1 MIIFCY
7 NKIMQLKSIEQ
18 IKNLKNKR
26 VLVRVDYNVDIA
38 KGKVTEP
45 ERIDRTF
52 TTINYLVK
60 NKAKV
65 ILMSHLGRP
74 DGQRVEKYSLRPVYG
89 YLDKMAKRPV
99 YFVNDCIGNAVKEK
113 IEKMQAGQILLLEN
127 LRFYSG
133 EEANDTKFAREL
145 ASLADI
151 YVNDAFAVVHRAHAS
166 VAAITKYSPS
176 YAGFNLIDEVKNL
189 SKLLSGFK
197 KPAVAIIGGV
207 KISTKIKV
215 LENFCK
221 KYDKVL
227 IGGALANNFFV
238 AKKYNI
244 GQSVFEADFVK
255 LSKRLLDKYK
265 KKIILPLDVVITNK
279 VDMSGKKEIVKV
291 TDLNKQ
297 KNKKFLIVDIGTKT
311 ELYFESFIKS
321 SSTFVWNGAMGVFEI
336 PQFAHGSDY
345 LARIMAMQS
354 RGDAYGA
361 VGGGD
366 TIILIKRN
374 YLENWYDFVSTGG
387 GAMLEFL
394 EGKVL
399 PGIKPL
405 VR

>member
-1 MIIFCY
+1 
-7 NKIMQLKSIEQ
+7 MQLKSLEQ

-26 VLVRVDYNVDIA
+26 VLVRVDYNVDIE

-74 DGQRVEKYSLRPVYG
+74 DGKRVEKYSLRPVYG
-89 YLDKMAKRPV
+89 YLDKMAKGPV
-99 YFVNDCIGNAVKEK
+99 YFVNDCIGHTVKEK
-113 IEKMQAGQILLLEN
+113 IEKMHAGQILLLEN

-133 EEANDTKFAREL
+133 EEANDAKFARDL
-145 ASLADI
+145 ASLGDI
-151 YVNDAFAVVHRAHAS
+151 YVNDAFAVCHRAHAS
-166 VAAITKYSPS
+166 VAAITKYLPS

-197 KPAVAIIGGV
+197 RPAVAIIGGV
-207 KISTKIKV
+207 KISTKINV
-215 LENFCK
+215 LQNFLK

-227 IGGALANNFFV
+227 IGGALANNFF
-238 AKKYNI
+238 AARKLNI
-244 GQSVFEADFVK
+244 GQSVYEKDYVA
-255 LSKRLLDKYK
+255 LSQRLLKKYGDK
-265 KKIILPLDVVITNK
+265 IALPLDVIIASK
-279 VDMSGKKEIVKV
+279 AMASAKKQNVKV
-291 TDLNKQ
+291 EELNKI
-297 KNKKFLIVDIGTKT
+297 KNKNFQILDIGRKT

-321 SSTFVWNGAMGVFEI
+321 ANTFVWNGAMGVFEI
-336 PQFAHGSDY
+336 SKFSHGSDY
-345 LARIMAMQS
+345 LAQIMAMQA
-354 RGDAYGA
+354 RGDAFGA

-374 YLENWYDFVSTGG
+374 HLESWFDFVSTGG

-394 EGKVL
+394 EGKIL

-405 VR
+405 IK